1 MSSGSS
7 SGASFRL
14 DDFAEEAQET
24 LDAAR
29 QQAGQILEDARRQVE
44 TALQGAKKQGHEKG
58 YAEGLEA
65 GRVDGNDRAYQE
77 AIQQFTQKCEKTV
90 ALFEQMVVQIQ
101 ARHEEL
107 ETNTHSEMMKLALRI
122 GERLFRSSL
131 KSQPE
136 SIQTIASDCIQALSS
151 EEEIS
156 LRVHPDD
163 FALLMDFLPRVVETM
178 NESPKL
184 RILPDSKLERGD
196 LLAQGQWGRV
206 DATLHTQLKRFEE
219 ALGLLP

>member
-1 MSSGSS
+1 
-7 SGASFRL
+7 
-14 DDFAEEAQET
+14 
-24 LDAAR
+24 
-29 QQAGQILEDARRQVE
+29 
-44 TALQGAKKQGHEKG
+44 
-58 YAEGLEA
+58 
-65 GRVDGNDRAYQE
+65 
-77 AIQQFTQKCEKTV
+77 
-90 ALFEQMVVQIQ
+90 
-101 ARHEEL
+101 
-107 ETNTHSEMMKLALRI
+107 MMKLALRI